1 MSDLRDWAPLAAQ
14 VARLQAAGKKVVFT
28 NGCFDILHRGHVAY
42 LTEAK
47 ALGDFL
53 IVGLNA
59 DVSVRRLKGPT
70 RPVNAEG
77 DRAFVMAGL
86 KAVDAVCLFDD
97 DTPLTLIQTLN
108 PDVLVKGGDWT
119 IDKMVGA
126 DHVLARGGVVKSLP
140 FHDGYS
146 TTGIIARAK
155 P

>member
-1 MSDLRDWAPLAAQ
+1 MKDLRDWASLAAE
-14 VARLQAAGKKVVFT
+14 VARLQKAGKKVVFT
-28 NGCFDILHRGHVAY
+28 NGCFDIIHRGHVAY
-42 LTEAK
+42 LTDAK

-59 DVSVRRLKGPT
+59 DASVRRLKGPT

-86 KAVDAVCLFDD
+86 KPVDAVCLFDD

-119 IDKMVGA
+119 PDSIVGA
-126 DHVLARGGVVKSLP
+126 DHVLAKGGIVKSLP

-146 TTGIIARAK
+146 TTCMIARAK
-155 P
+155 S